1 MTAIWILPIWTKYLE
16 SPTLTTIGST
26 NFPIWQGGQIST
38 FKIHAA
44 DQLKKKNYNNFKRL
58 LFWRWKF
65 LSQKVNKNSVLSL
78 KECSSHA
85 SNDQACGSVGGS
97 AILPST
103 WRRHGKLV
111 SPTLNDYYVAGKE
124 KLSWA
129 ESGWIHS
136 ITEQYWLCIIEFLVK
151 FHETW

>member
-26 NFPIWQGGQIST
+26 NFPIWQVGQIST
-38 FKIHAA
+38 FKSSAA
-44 DQLKKKNYNNFKRL
+44 DRLKKMQHFKRL
-58 LFWRWKF
+58 LFWQCNI
-65 LSQKVNKNSVLSL
+65 LSQKLNKNSVLSL
-78 KECSSHA
+78 KECFSH
-85 SNDQACGSVGGS
+85 SNNDQAYGSVGGS

-136 ITEQYWLCIIEFLVK
+136 ITEQYWLCKIEFIVK